1 MVTSDDFQK
10 AVDLIKKSG
19 NVLLTTH
26 TKPDGD
32 ACGCIVALSNVLK
45 SMGKQSRALML
56 SQMPDWYDFLFAQKL
71 PVLGEDIGLNQLT
84 DGSFGVFDLIIIV
97 DTNSLSQLPG
107 FDQYLKQIDIPV
119 LIFDHH
125 ATADGLGD
133 VELVDS
139 SAAATGLIVY
149 DLLNYAGWQIN
160 ETIAEALFVAIA
172 TDTGWFQFRNT
183 DSKVHRTCSELID
196 AGAKPIEIYHN
207 LYQNFSYSRFKL
219 TVAMLNTLQLHL
231 DGRYAT
237 QHILQRD
244 FEQTGATHKDTENLI
259 NECRR
264 ISTVEVA
271 ALFVELK
278 DGRIR
283 CSLRSTGDIDV
294 SEIASKFGGG
304 GHKMAA
310 GTFLPGPLEEAKK
323 AILNEVTEK
332 MKSLSCK

>member
-1 MVTSDDFQK
+1 MVTNNDFK
-10 AVDLIKKSG
+10 EAVDIIKKSG

-32 ACGCIVALSNVLK
+32 ACGCIVALSNVLQ

-56 SQMPDWYDFLFAQKL
+56 SQMPDWYDFLFAHKL

-133 VELVDS
+133 VEMVDS
-139 SAAATGLIVY
+139 GAAATGLIVY
-149 DLLNYAGWQIN
+149 DLLKYAGWQIN
-160 ETIAEALFVAIA
+160 ETIADALFVAIA

-183 DSKVHRTCSELID
+183 DSRVHRTCSELID

-244 FEQTGATHKDTENLI
+244 FEQTGATYKDTENLI

-323 AILNEVTEK
+323 AVLNEVTEK